1 MSWWIIPVKLETIE
15 TRFRADRRLAFQ
27 VLTAFGGKN
36 QQTGPSRLLQEA
48 EDGRRLVEFTSETGK
63 HGKAVVTHE
72 WVTVDEPGEIRFA
85 GVKGPLQHLEDRFT
99 LEDDNGCT
107 QFRYESSIGVRG
119 WWFGWLIARFYAKE
133 IVERMMRTHVPEMKE
148 AIENRASRSSLF
160 PQTGCAAQLDQIA
173 DGALATSSA

>member
-1 MSWWIIPVKLETIE
+1 
-15 TRFRADRRLAFQ
+15 
-27 VLTAFGGKN
+27 
-36 QQTGPSRLLQEA
+36 
-48 EDGRRLVEFTSETGK
+48 
-63 HGKAVVTHE
+63 
-72 WVTVDEPGEIRFA
+72 
-85 GVKGPLQHLEDRFT
+85 
-99 LEDDNGCT
+99 
-107 QFRYESSIGVRG
+107 VRG